1 MTWTHVSPDP
11 YCYGLCCHQSHND
24 DAISA
29 LGSRCVDSTDN
40 YFPWDVQ
47 WVLFYP
53 KHTSNWIH
61 LSPSRKAI
69 PLLCAMAQRKAPP
82 SRSDASILN
91 TSFSPFL
98 PHQSP
103 KPHNQPL
110 RHLSYLSIALY
121 PFFHPLSVGHGHFL
135 PRLMPQ
141 AWNCLSSPGPA
152 PPDCIIHTVTNQL
165 SEMQSPSSR
174 CPHWKAQFLTWIIRH
189 CVILS
194 LPHSPG
200 FPSHL
205 SLLPPTLTFHTP
217 HSRIPLIPSLCHV
230 LSCLW
235 VYAQAGPFA
244 WNILLLPLTE

>member
-205 SLLPPTLTFHTP
+205 SLLPPTLIFHTP
-217 HSRIPLIPSLCHV
+217 NSRIPLIPSLCHV

-235 VYAQAGPFA
+235 VYAQAGPFT